1 MSGSL
6 HALSDYDNV
15 HSSAEA
21 KLLRSAR
28 ASLRMHL
35 LTGRKNRR
43 NYNKRRLI
51 RGETSARH
59 VGAREF

>member
-6 HALSDYDNV
+6 HAWSDYDNV
-15 HSSAEA
+15 QQRRGEIAA
-21 KLLRSAR
+21 QRAR
-28 ASLRMHL
+28 ISLRMHL

-59 VGAREF
+59 IGAREF